1 MTLNCA
7 VIGAGAAGLA
17 AARRLR
23 REGCEVAVFD
33 KGRRWGG
40 RLALRHT
47 AEGSFQHGAPWASPK
62 PSWLHE
68 ALAQDGPTGIAVHT
82 NARVAAV
89 VASDNRW
96 SLRFADERP
105 AQNFDRVVIT
115 VPQPQLAALL
125 PGQNLCA
132 RLQQIRYAPCW
143 TLLWIPAQPPAET
156 ALLSPPEG
164 SLLAKLRREPVE
176 HGGSG
181 CVRMTAHATAAWS
194 RQWLGAEPD
203 AVREAMIDACASQ
216 LGCERT
222 TRYAVVHRWLY
233 ARVEQ
238 ALQLPQLTLAPGLHY
253 ASDGCLG
260 DGLEAAAAS
269 GNAAALVAASP
280 F

>member
-1 MTLNCA
+1 MALNCA

-40 RLALRHT
+40 RLALRQT
-47 AEGSFQHGAPWASPK
+47 AVGSFQHGAPWACPK
-62 PSWLHE
+62 PAWLDE
-68 ALAQDGPTGIAVHT
+68 ALGQGGFADVAVQAGVRV
-82 NARVAAV
+82 ARVCAAG
-89 VASDNRW
+89 AQW
-96 SLRFADERP
+96 SLQFVDGRP
-105 AQNFDRVVIT
+105 AQHFDRVIIT
-115 VPQPQLAALL
+115 VPEPQLAALL
-125 PGQNLCA
+125 PGLELPPL
-132 RLQQIRYAPCW
+132 LQQIRYAPCW
-143 TLLWIPAQPPAET
+143 TLLWAPDRPPAET
-156 ALLSPPEG
+156 ALLSPSEG
-164 SLLAKLRREPVE
+164 SPLARLRRE
-176 HGGSG
+176 SSN
-181 CVRMTAHATAAWS
+181 CSDLVRMTAHATAAWS
-194 RQWLGAEPD
+194 RQWLTAEPD
-203 AVREAMIDACASQ
+203 AVREALIEACASQ
-216 LGCERT
+216 LGCERST
-222 TRYAVVHRWLY
+222 HYAAVHRWLY